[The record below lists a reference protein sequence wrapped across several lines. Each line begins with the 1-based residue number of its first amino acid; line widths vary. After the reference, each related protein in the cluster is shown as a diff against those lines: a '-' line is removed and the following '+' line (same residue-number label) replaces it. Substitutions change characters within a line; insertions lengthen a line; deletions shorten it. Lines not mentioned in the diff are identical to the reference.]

1 MNTSEQLHQVG
12 QSIWYDNVER
22 RLLNN
27 GELAGMIDR
36 GEIRGVTSNPT
47 IFMNAVTKS
56 QDYDSGLAPLAK
68 AGKTGEEIFWD
79 LAIEDIQTAADLLL
93 PVYEASSREDGYVSL
108 EVNPYLAN
116 DTQATL
122 SEAKRLWKRVNR
134 PNLMVKIPATVA
146 GLPAILYAIEAG
158 INVNVTLIF
167 SRERHW
173 AVMEM
178 YISGLARR
186 AAAGLPIDTIASV
199 ASFFV
204 SRVDTKVDSL
214 LMGMIDRGGFR
225 AEKAAQFLGQ
235 AAVANAR
242 LAFHDFK
249 VIFGSDRFARLQ
261 AVGGRVQR
269 PLWASTGTKNPAY
282 RDVVYI
288 EELVGKDTVNTVPPA
303 TLAAFLDHGLVR
315 PGSLEEDLP
324 GAYQSMARLEALGI
338 SMSAVTNEL
347 EAEGVKSFAGA
358 WKALMDAVELKRKAA
373 VGED

>member
-1 MNTSEQLHQVG
+1 MNTSQQLHEFG
-12 QSIWYDNVER
+12 QSVWYDNVER

-27 GELAGMIDR
+27 GELAGMIAR

-56 QDYDSGLAPLAK
+56 NDYDAGLAPLAK

-79 LAIEDIQTAADLLL
+79 LAIEDIQAAADLLRPL
-93 PVYEASSREDGYVSL
+93 YEESDKGDGYVSL
-108 EVNPYLAN
+108 EVNPDLAN
-116 DTQATL
+116 DTAATL

-134 PNLMVKIPATVA
+134 PNLMVKIPATVE
-146 GLPAILYAIEAG
+146 GLPAILHAIEAG

-167 SRERHW
+167 SRERYW

-186 AAAGLPIDTIASV
+186 VAAGLPVDSIASV

-204 SRVDTKVDSL
+204 SRVDTKVDGIL
-214 LMGMIDRGGFR
+214 NGMIDRGGAR

-235 AAVANAR
+235 AAIANAR
-242 LAFHDFK
+242 LAYHDFEI
-249 VIFGSDRFARLQ
+249 IFGSERFATLK
-261 AVGGRVQR
+261 AKGARVQR

-303 TLAAFLDHGLVR
+303 TLNAFLDHGLVR
-315 PGSLEEDLP
+315 AGSLQEDLA

-338 SMSAVTNEL
+338 SMADVTREL
-347 EAEGVKSFAGA
+347 ELEGVKSFAGA
-358 WKALMDAVELKRKAA
+358 WKALMDAMEASRKAV
-373 VGED
+373 VGE